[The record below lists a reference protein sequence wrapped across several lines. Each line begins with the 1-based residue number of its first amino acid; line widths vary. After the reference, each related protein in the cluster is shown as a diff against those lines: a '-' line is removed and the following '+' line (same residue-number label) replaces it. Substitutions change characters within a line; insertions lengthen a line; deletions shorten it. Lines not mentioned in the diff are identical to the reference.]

1 MPVNYQKLFR
11 SYDEMDKIYQQ
22 LHAKG
27 AVNRPYLVKL
37 QNPSQTL
44 TFFGCRHSNDIHDPQ
59 NGEIEKEWHEFIKH
73 DNPQKVAFCEGGLRQ
88 LESDKETAILKYS
101 EPGLLTWLTHKSNI
115 PIISPEP
122 DETKEIQ
129 YLVSEGFL
137 VPQIMTYY
145 FGRQMYQWLK
155 RDHKNHADWRPYAD
169 RNIKSYAKLQ
179 PLSAEKLGLK
189 KVLSMYQEVTG
200 APFNNNDEKLL
211 YSLSDPTSNPVS
223 AASGVFRDISL
234 FTAIKADWEANKDV
248 FALYGSGHAIVLE
261 KAIKSLKYP

>member
-1 MPVNYQKLFR
+1 MKNYQSLFR
-11 SYDEMDKIYQQ
+11 SYEEMDKIYQQ

-27 AVNRPYLVKL
+27 AVSLPYLVKV
-37 QNPSQTL
+37 QNTRQKL
-44 TFFGCRHSNDIHDPQ
+44 IFFGCRHSNDIADPQ
-59 NGEIEKEWHEFIKH
+59 NAEIEKEWHKFLKH
-73 DNPQKVAFCEGGLRQ
+73 DNPQKVAFCEGGVRPI
-88 LESDKETAILKYS
+88 ESDKETGILKYS
-101 EPGLLTWLTHKSNI
+101 EPGLLTWLAHKSNI

-129 YLVSEGFL
+129 YLVSESFS

-155 RDHKNHADWRPYAD
+155 RDYKNHADWKPYAE
-169 RNIKSYAKLQ
+169 RYIQSYAKLQ

-189 KVLSMYQEVTG
+189 KVLLMYQEVTG
-200 APFNNNDEKLL
+200 VPFNKNDEKLL

-234 FTAIKADWEANKDV
+234 FAAIKADWVANKDV

-261 KAIKSLKYP
+261 KAIKSL